1 MDNRLLN
8 ATINNNT
15 TSGIYSTNGYQNVVT
30 NFSGSGNG
38 ADVTIVQATHYSE
51 QPCLKIQH
59 FAAYGGMMLWWVQ
72 LAATRVGRVRT
83 AAWLIALGI
92 GLEIAQSF
100 TGYREASILDACA
113 NTAGVLLGW
122 ALAPPRLPDLLA
134 LATRLRARLGG

>member
-1 MDNRLLN
+1 MGAAEVRRAWTVIGWIGVAIVVYYSLKPHPPEL
-8 ATINNNT
+8 
-15 TSGIYSTNGYQNVVT
+15 GI
-30 NFSGSGNG
+30 
-38 ADVTIVQATHYSE
+38 E
-51 QPCLKIQH
+51 QGDKIQH

-113 NTAGVLLGW
+113 NTAGVLAGW